1 MIEIIKHIAA
11 IDFPERWGNFLEN
24 IIAKIRDS
32 NDFQEVYGSLLA
44 LYAIFAN
51 YEKGEPFLSELVDAT
66 FGFLEIFVKKLLDDY
81 GVAAASALHIILKIF
96 SSASA
101 VSQFILT
108 KKLTVHK

>member
-32 NDFQEVYGSLLA
+32 NDFQEVYGALLA

-51 YEKGEPFLSELVDAT
+51 YEQSLMTGGMLSELVTAT
-66 FGFLEIFVKKLLDDY
+66 FGFLEKFAQKLLDDY
-81 GVAAASALHIILKIF
+81 GVAAASALHVILKIF
-96 SSASA
+96 FSASA
-101 VSQFILT
+101 VSQIFFPLWN
-108 KKLTVHK
+108 